1 MRAAEIRRKLLGW
14 YARRQRDLPWRR
26 DRDPYRVWI
35 AEIMLQQTRVAAVI
49 PYYSKFLNLFP
60 TVGDLARARPQKVL
74 RAWAGLGYYARARN
88 LHSAARRISAAGH
101 FPSSYE
107 EWLALP
113 GVGKYTAAAIA
124 SITLGEARTVVDGN
138 VRRVVSRVFAAS
150 DGYESKAAELLDRRR
165 PGDFNQAMMELGA
178 TICRPSAPLCPQ
190 CPLAASCRAWRKG
203 RVAEFPAA
211 RRRKAP
217 QRVSL
222 RLAVVRRDGR
232 LLLVPPTGAGFW
244 PRFWTLPQLPHP
256 LMKKGRRLG
265 EFRHAVTFR
274 DFRVE
279 VFEAR
284 LVGGDGAE
292 GRPRGVAPTC
302 PDGMRWVTRAQL
314 SRLPLSTPSCKALN
328 RLQAVG

>member
-1 MRAAEIRRKLLGW
+1 
-14 YARRQRDLPWRR
+14 
-26 DRDPYRVWI
+26 
-35 AEIMLQQTRVAAVI
+35 MLQQTRVAAVI
-49 PYYSKFLNLFP
+49 PYYSNFLKLFP
-60 TVGDLARARPQKVL
+60 TAADLARARPQKVL

-88 LHSAARRISAAGH
+88 LHGAARRISAAGH
-101 FPSSYE
+101 FPSSCK

-113 GVGKYTAAAIA
+113 GVGKYTAAAIS
-124 SITLGEARTVVDGN
+124 SITLGEARAVVDGN
-138 VRRVVSRVFAAS
+138 VRRVLSRLFAAR

-165 PGDFNQAMMELGA
+165 PGDFNQAIMELGA
-178 TICRPSAPLCPQ
+178 TICRPPAPLCPQ
-190 CPLAASCRAWRKG
+190 CPLAANCRAWREG

-222 RLAVVRRDGR
+222 RLAVVQRDGR
-232 LLLVPPTGAGFW
+232 LLLARPVDAGLW

-256 LMKKGRRLG
+256 LIKKGRRLG

-284 LVGGDGAE
+284 LACGDGAE
-292 GRPRGVAPTC
+292 GRPHGVAPTC
-302 PDGMRWVTRAQL
+302 PAGMRWVTRAQL
-314 SRLPLSTPSCKALN
+314 SRLPLSTPSRKALD
-328 RLQAVG
+328 RL

>member
-1 MRAAEIRRKLLGW
+1 MGAAEIRRKLLRW
-14 YARRQRDLPWRR
+14 YARRRRDLPWRR

-35 AEIMLQQTRVAAVI
+35 AEVMLQQTRVAAVI

-60 TVGDLARARPQKVL
+60 TVADLARARPQKVL

-88 LHSAARRISAAGH
+88 LHGAARRISAAGH
-101 FPSSYE
+101 FPSSYK

-113 GVGKYTAAAIA
+113 GVGKYTAAAIS
-124 SITLGEARTVVDGN
+124 SITLGEARAVVDGN

-150 DGYESKAAELLDRRR
+150 DGYEGAAEELLDRRR

-178 TICRPSAPLCPQ
+178 TICLPRAPLCTQ
-190 CPLAASCRAWRKG
+190 CPLAANCRARREG

-256 LMKKGRRLG
+256 LIKEGRRLG
-265 EFRHAVTFR
+265 DFRHAVTFR

-284 LVGGDGAE
+284 LASGDGAE
-292 GRPRGVAPTC
+292 GRPHGVAPTC
-302 PDGMRWVTRAQL
+302 PDGMRWVSPAQL
-314 SRLPLSTPSCKALN
+314 SRLPLSTPSRKALS
-328 RLQAVG
+328 RL